1 MKTYV
6 PATRQE
12 QERMLASMGFA
23 TMEDLLRDIPASV
36 RLNRPLNLREGMSE
50 ADTFRAVKAMADQNN
65 ADMPIFRGAGAYHH
79 FIPSVISAL
88 VQRGEFLTAYT
99 PYQPEM
105 SQGMLQAI
113 FEYQTLIARLTGM
126 DASNASVY
134 DGATAAAEA
143 MLMCRDI
150 ARKDKLL
157 VSRGLHPDVLE
168 VLKTYAPCAGVELV
182 EIPLKEG
189 TTDLEAV
196 AANAAGAAGLIT
208 ASPNYCGLIEDFG
221 AQAALMHGA
230 KGLLVAYVEPI
241 SLGLLKTPGA
251 LGADIA
257 IGDGQPLGIP
267 LSWGG
272 PYVGFMATTKR
283 YLRNLPGRIVGE
295 TMDDTGNRAYVLTLQ
310 AREQHIRR
318 EKAASN
324 ICSNQSLCAIMASIY
339 LTAMGPLG
347 MREVAQACVQKA
359 HYAAERIKAIPG
371 MRIAYDRPFF
381 MEFVVESDIPSDR
394 INEAVRKAGIVGGY
408 PLDDRRILY
417 CVTEMNTREEI
428 DALVCALEVIA

>member
-6 PATRQE
+6 PATQQE
-12 QERMLASMGFA
+12 QERMLASMGFSS
-23 TMEDLLRDIPASV
+23 MEDLLRDIPASV
-36 RLNRPLNLREGMSE
+36 RLNRPLNLPEGMSE
-50 ADTFRAVKAMADQNN
+50 ADTLRAVQGLADQNQAN
-65 ADMPIFRGAGAYHH
+65 MPLFRGAGAYRH
-79 FIPSVISAL
+79 FIPSIIPAL

-113 FEYQTLIARLTGM
+113 FEYQSLIARLTGM

-143 MLMCRDI
+143 MLMCREI

-157 VSRGLHPDVLE
+157 ASAGLHPDVLD
-168 VLKTYAPCAGVELV
+168 VLRTYAPCTGMELV

-189 TTDLEAV
+189 TTDLDAV
-196 AANAAGAAGLIT
+196 AAHAAGAAGLIA
-208 ASPNYCGLIEDFG
+208 ASPNYYGLVEDTA
-221 AQAALMHGA
+221 AQAARIHEARGLM
-230 KGLLVAYVEPI
+230 VSYVEPI

-251 LGADIA
+251 LGSDIA

-272 PYVGFMATTKR
+272 PYVGFMATMKKH
-283 YLRNLPGRIVGE
+283 LRNLPGRIVGE
-295 TMDDTGNRAYVLTLQ
+295 TVDDGGNKTYVLTLQ

-318 EKAASN
+318 EKATSN
-324 ICSNQSLCAIMASIY
+324 ICSNQSLCAIMTAIY
-339 LTAMGPLG
+339 LTAMGPEG
-347 MREVAQACVQKA
+347 MREVAQACAQKA
-359 HYAAERIKAIPG
+359 HYAAERIAAIPG
-371 MRIAYDRPFF
+371 MKIAYDQPFF
-381 MEFVVESDIPSDR
+381 MEFVVESNIPSEK
-394 INEAVRKAGIVGGY
+394 INAAVRKAGIVGGL
-408 PLDDRRILY
+408 PLDDQRILY

-428 DALVCALEVIA
+428 DALARALEVIP